1 MLFWLILKIWKL
13 LYLGSSKIPTIWIY
27 QLVKD
32 EYREVK
38 MFRDNDLIQ
47 SSPFLELT
55 LTTQHIFQAR
65 NQTQSKYKNI

>member
-1 MLFWLILKIWKL
+1 
-13 LYLGSSKIPTIWIY
+13 
-27 QLVKD
+27 
-32 EYREVK
+32 

-65 NQTQSKYKNI
+65 NQTQSKDKNI